1 MSMVALKRH
10 ACNFAI
16 SRTLSAADDVCLD
29 FRASNR
35 LLLRRWRS
43 DISAARRPSTLIHFY
58 GPAVCSQAAEA
69 AANEPHIF
77 IGLQPPAAA
86 VNKPELLA

>member
-1 MSMVALKRH
+1 MPVTSPYLALYLLPMMYVW
-10 ACNFAI
+10 
-16 SRTLSAADDVCLD
+16 TLGFV
-29 FRASNR
+29 RASNR